1 MFIIN
6 RCCFFLALLSIVT
19 QLSKYRKDYIV
30 QRYSSHKLHDG
41 KNRHEMLICVLVI
54 AEE

>member
-6 RCCFFLALLSIVT
+6 GGCFFLALLSIVT
-19 QLSKYRKDYIV
+19 QLSKCRQDSIV
-30 QRYSSHKLHDG
+30 QRYSSHKLHDR